1 MGLRFSFG
9 IGPLRASMPNP
20 PLTAI
25 MLALA
30 VLAAA
35 CTSSGTAANAPSPS
49 SAAPYSTPAPQ
60 SPQPTPTPGLTASC
74 TLGFDGGIEDL
85 MPLSA
90 AYGSYPTGEQVFITN
105 SSPTGVTLHGIMTEI
120 IYEGQVT
127 STSTITSTT
136 IDGSFG
142 GAPGYS
148 LPWYLPPG
156 QTFHPVIDLAT
167 AAPPGDE
174 LHVSWQT
181 YLGSSCKVTGWF

>member
-1 MGLRFSFG
+1 VTFRT
-9 IGPLRASMPNP
+9 A
-20 PLTAI
+20 LTAI

-30 VLAAA
+30 VLAGSAA

-49 SAAPYSTPAPQ
+49 SAAPYSRPVPQ
-60 SPQPTPTPGLTASC
+60 SPQPMPTPELTTSC

-90 AYGSYPTGEQVFITN
+90 AYESYQTGEQVFITN
-105 SSPTGVTLHGIMTEI
+105 SSATAVTLYGIMTEI

-136 IDGSFG
+136 IDGSPG

-167 AAPPGDE
+167 SAPPGDE
-174 LHVSWQT
+174 IHVSWQT